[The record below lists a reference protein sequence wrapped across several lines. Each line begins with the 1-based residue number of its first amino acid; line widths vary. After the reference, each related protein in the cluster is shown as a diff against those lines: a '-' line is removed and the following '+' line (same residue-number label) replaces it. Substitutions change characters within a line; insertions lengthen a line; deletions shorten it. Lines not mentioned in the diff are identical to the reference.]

1 MVTWENQEDWQ
12 EDVSIR
18 IIVVLL
24 LTIVYFKSPFIE
36 AGISPIWG
44 LNRCPDSLAY
54 TILLCL
60 VPYIIYSTMFRIHS
74 IISSFSLH
82 GHQLSS
88 TIQRDCPD
96 HRRLVAL
103 GLQEPSELKEADAL
117 VALQTP
123 LGSKAL
129 LDEWM
134 TRWVGGSLIGL
145 AGCLSKANPT
155 SKNICTYIYIYIV
168 YILTCSKKAL
178 KNSMNRFRNKKM
190 ISKCSFWFLEFLV
203 AAN

>member
-1 MVTWENQEDWQ
+1 
-12 EDVSIR
+12 
-18 IIVVLL
+18 
-24 LTIVYFKSPFIE
+24 
-36 AGISPIWG
+36 
-44 LNRCPDSLAY
+44 
-54 TILLCL
+54 
-60 VPYIIYSTMFRIHS
+60 MFRIHS

-129 LDEWM
+129 RDEWM
-134 TRWVGGSLIGL
+134 TRWVDGSLIGL

-155 SKNICTYIYIYIV
+155 SKNICTYICIYIYCI
-168 YILTCSKKAL
+168 YSNLFKKSFKTPWIDLETKNDL
-178 KNSMNRFRNKKM
+178 KMQ
-190 ISKCSFWFLEFLV
+190 FLV
-203 AAN
+203 FRVFSGCKLMEVYSRQQNSSTWLKVKVLRL

>member
-1 MVTWENQEDWQ
+1 M
-12 EDVSIR
+12 SR
-18 IIVVLL
+18 
-24 LTIVYFKSPFIE
+24 FF
-36 AGISPIWG
+36 GIK
-44 LNRCPDSLAY
+44 NF
-54 TILLCL
+54 LLCL

-129 LDEWM
+129 RDE
-134 TRWVGGSLIGL
+134 
-145 AGCLSKANPT
+145 
-155 SKNICTYIYIYIV
+155 
-168 YILTCSKKAL
+168 
-178 KNSMNRFRNKKM
+178 
-190 ISKCSFWFLEFLV
+190 
-203 AAN
+203 